1 MRSSTNNSVL
11 NNNNNNNNCN
21 RIYDNYNDNEELIK
35 I

>member
-11 NNNNNNNNCN
+11 NNNNNCN

>member
-11 NNNNNNNNCN
+11 NNNNNNNCN